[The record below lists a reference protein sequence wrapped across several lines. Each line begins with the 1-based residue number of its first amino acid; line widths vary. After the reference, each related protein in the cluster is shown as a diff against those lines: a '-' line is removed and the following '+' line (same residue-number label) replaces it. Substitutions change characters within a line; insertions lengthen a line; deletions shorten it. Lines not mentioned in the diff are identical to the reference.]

1 METID
6 RLVQQ
11 TCQKMGDKSAL
22 REKNQGL
29 WQEVSYSK
37 LDEQACGIAAG
48 LLDAG
53 LETGRQVAILA
64 GPSSLWVSSYLGVL
78 KAGGVAVPIDK
89 ELKGTEIR
97 HILNDCQATFLF
109 TEPFYLETL
118 KEILPGLPDLQKII
132 LLRESRKKTL
142 PGSLPF
148 SSKKDLSEL
157 SLEFSKLVERYQ
169 IDSNE
174 SLKFQQLIQSYAD
187 NLALAPTKVKSP
199 EDDKKTLLQRL
210 GRGSQTEEV
219 EIVSLE
225 AFCGNAQDLKPSP
238 RNSRDIAMILY
249 TSGTT
254 GRSKGAMLS
263 HGNVISNIQGAIEIF
278 NLRDDMRT
286 LSFLPINHVYELVCG
301 ILLPLTVGGT
311 VSFAE
316 SLKQLGNNL
325 AEVRPSFL
333 LGVPAVFQRLHDR
346 IMKGIEEKA
355 LARLLFRFGP
365 TRTLVS
371 NKVRRNLG
379 DGTIFVSGGAALDP
393 SVAEGL
399 IKLGVDVY
407 QGYGI
412 TETSPIVA
420 AERPGCK
427 KLGTVG
433 LPLPGIE
440 VRIDAPNE
448 EGVGEI
454 WVKGPSVMQGYFNNP
469 RATAEVL
476 TNGWYHTGD
485 LGFIDDQGILS
496 IRGRVK
502 NLIVTPNGKNVYP
515 EEVENELIKSP
526 FIAEVMVYGHK
537 VSPSAEEVHA
547 LIVPDHENLDN
558 HAQRNESLPLNEADV
573 EELIRQEVVKACRQL
588 ADFKRVKKFTLRD
601 EELPKTTTR
610 KIKRFVVEADIPAA
624 NSSRESA
631 TE

>member
-1 METID
+1 VPTT
-6 RLVQQ
+6 L
-11 TCQKMGDKSAL
+11 
-22 REKNQGL
+22 
-29 WQEVSYSK
+29 
-37 LDEQACGIAAG
+37 GI
-48 LLDAG
+48 
-53 LETGRQVAILA
+53 
-64 GPSSLWVSSYLGVL
+64 L

-89 ELKGTEIR
+89 ELKGSEIR
-97 HILNDCQATFLF
+97 HILNDCQARFLF
-109 TEPFYLETL
+109 TEPAFLESLHETL
-118 KEILPGLPDLQKII
+118 TGLPDLQKII
-132 LLRESRKKTL
+132 LLRDKRKKATGGPTPANAQKAL
-142 PGSLPF
+142 SAL
-148 SSKKDLSEL
+148 SHELSEL
-157 SLEFSKLVERYQ
+157 AARYQ
-169 IDSNE
+169 IDPKDIQDLEQLIRRIEE
-174 SLKFQQLIQSYAD
+174 SLTA
-187 NLALAPTKVKSP
+187 SP
-199 EDDKKTLLQRL
+199 KTEPSQDEDKRNIFKRL
-210 GRGSQTEEV
+210 GRPSHADES
-219 EIVSLE
+219 EIIAL
-225 AFCGNAQDLKPSP
+225 GNFFGDTKNLAPSP
-238 RNSRDIAMILY
+238 RGAHDIAMILY

-263 HGNVISNIQGAIEIF
+263 HGNVISNIQGAKEIF
-278 NLRDDMRT
+278 NLQEDMRT

-301 ILLPLTVGGT
+301 ILLPLSVGGNI
-311 VSFAE
+311 SFAE

-325 AEVRPSFL
+325 AEVKPSFL

-346 IMKGIEEKA
+346 IMKGIEDKT

-365 TRTLVS
+365 TRTLVA

-393 SVAEGL
+393 AIAEGL
-399 IKLGVDVY
+399 MNLGVDVY

-420 AERPGCK
+420 AERPGFK

-433 LPLPGIE
+433 IPLPEIE
-440 VRIDAPNE
+440 VRIEAPNA

-454 WVKGPSVMQGYFNNP
+454 WVKGPNVMQGYFNNP

-476 TNGWYHTGD
+476 TDGWYHTGD
-485 LGFIDDQGILS
+485 LGTIDEQGILS

-547 LIVPDHENLDN
+547 LIVPDHESIDE
-558 HAQRNESLPLNEADV
+558 HAQRHETFPLNEEDV
-573 EELIRQEVVKACRQL
+573 EELIRQEVVKGCRQL

-624 NSSRESA
+624 SFARDSA
-631 TE
+631 SE